1 MLRRFTRGRAL
12 CYRVHPMQF
21 TQIAGILPAVVFP
34 AATLAQLIRML
45 RQRSA
50 LGVSTSTW
58 LLFGFANL
66 AIYIY
71 TERYAEWQAIFGM
84 LFTAVLDFVI
94 VILARYYHH
103 RTDPAARQEGVTRLA
118 AAARATTVGP

>member
-1 MLRRFTRGRAL
+1 
-12 CYRVHPMQF
+12 MQF

-58 LLFGFANL
+58 LLFGLANL

-71 TERYAEWQAIFGM
+71 TERYAEWQAITGM

-118 AAARATTVGP
+118 AAERATTVGP